1 VNHKEL
7 QERLKETGIQ
17 SLPIGTLRRW
27 AAEGLIERPVR
38 ETRSPKRGR
47 FAEWPEKALED
58 AVATW
63 IVRYSDPV
71 WGPPSKDRLLKI
83 KNVAEELLEAPWK
96 QCRIGIRRIPDEP
109 SAYPAFEEQGYSP
122 YVAEDIEG
130 NLEYISFT
138 PHQLVSKWLAAVE
151 KVRYKSPL
159 RDSIIVVYDW
169 IIDGPRNSM
178 GELFD
183 DNAFVYSFNRVIFD
197 TYLRSQVKRQHWEPE
212 QYWSG
217 QDKVYIFFRV
227 PEFKQDPL
235 EVVMKKSEL

>member
-1 VNHKEL
+1 MNHKEL

-83 KNVAEELLEAPWK
+83 KNVAEELQTAPWK
-96 QCRIGIRRIPDEP
+96 QCKIGLLQIPDDP
-109 SAYPAFEEQGYSP
+109 TYLQFEESGYSP
-122 YVAEDIEG
+122 YVSQNVLND
-130 NLEYISFT
+130 LKYISFT

-151 KVRYKSPL
+151 KVRYKSPP
-159 RDSIIVVYDW
+159 S
-169 IIDGPRNSM
+169 
-178 GELFD
+178 
-183 DNAFVYSFNRVIFD
+183 
-197 TYLRSQVKRQHWEPE
+197 
-212 QYWSG
+212 
-217 QDKVYIFFRV
+217 
-227 PEFKQDPL
+227 
-235 EVVMKKSEL
+235 

>member
-27 AAEGLIERPVR
+27 AAEGLIEHPVR
-38 ETRSPKRGR
+38 ESRPPKRGR

-58 AVATW
+58 AVASW
-63 IVRYSDPV
+63 MVRYSDPV
-71 WGPPSKDRLLKI
+71 WGPPSKTHLLKI
-83 KNVAEELLEAPWK
+83 KDVAEQLQEAPWK
-96 QCRIGIRRIPDEP
+96 QCGIGLRRIPDNP
-109 SAYPAFEEQGYSP
+109 PYHIFEEQRHSP
-122 YVAEDIEG
+122 YVAEDIGG
-130 NLEYISFT
+130 NSEYISFT

-151 KVRYKSPL
+151 KVRRKSPL
-159 RDSIIVVYDW
+159 RDSVIVIYDW
-169 IIDGPRNSM
+169 IIDGPRDLQ
-178 GELFD
+178 GGLFS
-183 DNAFVYSFNRVIFD
+183 DNEFVYTFNRIIFEPH
-197 TYLRSQVKRQHWEPE
+197 LRSRVEDPQWEPE
-212 QYWSG
+212 QYWSV